1 MKPIKLPDP
10 HMVGELPTIDELNQL
25 AYYYDSYN
33 DDHRKGILRGFF
45 IEQSGEMILGVKFK
59 AKGFDPATMTGQELG
74 AEVKWPKAKAEK
86 AMIRLLYLRYRLK
99 EGCNHIQANQ
109 KLYQLL
115 PFPDGSKDIQQN
127 MINKITRTPEL
138 P

>member
-59 AKGFDPATMTGQELG
+59 AKGLDPATMPPQALG
-74 AEVKWPKAKAEK
+74 SHVKWPKQKAEK
-86 AMIRLLYLRYRLK
+86 AMIRLLYLRFRLK
-99 EGCNHIQANQ
+99 DGLSHKQANQ
-109 KLYQLL
+109 QINKLL
-115 PFPDGSKDIQQN
+115 PFPDGSKDIKQDA
-127 MINKITRTPEL
+127 ITDITSTPEL